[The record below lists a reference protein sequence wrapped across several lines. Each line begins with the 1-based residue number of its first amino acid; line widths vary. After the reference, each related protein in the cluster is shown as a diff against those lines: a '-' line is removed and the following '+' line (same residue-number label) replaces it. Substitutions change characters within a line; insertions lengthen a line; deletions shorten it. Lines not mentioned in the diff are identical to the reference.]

1 MVWFVLAGLTAI
13 AVLAAIWPLLLGSGS
28 GGGVSEAA
36 SEAAFRRAQLD
47 EIARDVERGL
57 LPASEAAA
65 ARAEAARRLI
75 AASAAQSPNGAA
87 KPAPRGRNRL
97 AAAALVVVGFPA
109 LALPLYV
116 MLGAPDMRDEPLA
129 ARAPAGQAATDIN
142 AAVAGVEKHLIAE
155 PDDGKGWLV
164 LAPIYMRLERYE
176 DAARAYAAA
185 LRLVGEDPARRAA
198 YGEAVV
204 AAAGGVVTD
213 KAREAFAKALAQD
226 PKQPQARFYTALAA
240 EQDGKTDEAV
250 RGFEALAADAPPGAP
265 YVGAVR
271 SRIAAL
277 KGEPQTAMPAAPEAP
292 ALGSPEQKA
301 MIEGM
306 VNRLAERLA
315 AQGGGLDEWA
325 RLIRAYTV
333 LHQDDKARAALADA
347 KKALRPDAGA
357 VASLDALARELGLG
371 AGIGAAN

>member
-1 MVWFVLAGLTAI
+1 MVWFVLAGLTAV
-13 AVLAAIWPLLLGSGS
+13 AVLAAIWPLLLGSGP
-28 GGGVSEAA
+28 GGGELDAA

-57 LPASEAAA
+57 LPESEAAA

-75 AASAAQSPNGAA
+75 AASAAGSQDRAA
-87 KPAPRGRNRL
+87 RTAPKVRNRL
-97 AAAALVVVGFPA
+97 AAAALVIVGFPA

-116 MLGAPDMRDEPLA
+116 ALGEPGMRDEPLA
-129 ARAPAGQAATDIN
+129 AREPAGQAATDIQ

-155 PDDGKGWLV
+155 PDDGQGWLV

-185 LRLVGEDPARRAA
+185 LRLLGEDPGRRAS
-198 YGEAVV
+198 YGEAMV

-213 KAREAFAKALAQD
+213 KAREAFARAIAQD
-226 PKQPQARFYTALAA
+226 PRQPQARFYIALAA
-240 EQDGKTDEAV
+240 EQDGKTDEAI

-265 YVGAVR
+265 YVAAVR
-271 SRIAAL
+271 SRVAAL
-277 KGEPQTAMPAAPEAP
+277 KGEPEIQTPATAAAP

-306 VNRLAERLA
+306 VSRLAQRLA
-315 AQGGGLDEWA
+315 AQGGGVDEWG

-347 KKALRPDAGA
+347 KKALAPDAGA